1 MERVADWP
9 PVAEPVRQK
18 HRLSREYTPNTSPR
32 DADAQTLRQTLRH
45 WSSVL
50 GTQVDL
56 DPLHL
61 ERLEPIQVD
70 GPSTEPLE
78 SPASVTQLA
87 TTARAPRQEIP
98 DDAVDPEFEQA
109 RDAARQAMLVRQAK
123 MKFLRSGATNRCG
136 PGCVVC

>member
-1 MERVADWP
+1 MECVADWP

-32 DADAQTLRQTLRH
+32 DADDTGPTS
-45 WSSVL
+45 WVL
-50 GTQVDL
+50 SQVDL

-61 ERLEPIQVD
+61 ERLKPIQVD
-70 GPSTEPLE
+70 CPSTEPLE

-109 RDAARQAMLVRQAK
+109 RDAARQAKLVRQAK
-123 MKFLRSGATNRCG
+123 MKFLRSGATKRCG